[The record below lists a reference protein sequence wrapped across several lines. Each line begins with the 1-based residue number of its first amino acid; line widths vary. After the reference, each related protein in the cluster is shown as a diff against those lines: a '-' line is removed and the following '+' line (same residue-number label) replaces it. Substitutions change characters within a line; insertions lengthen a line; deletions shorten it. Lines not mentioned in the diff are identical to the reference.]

1 MKEAKKQDYATTDNV
16 YLWPDS
22 SLFPF
27 MRFKGSCQ
35 RENLVIVEMERY
47 FGIFHS
53 TFWAIFWSLSAPFYS
68 LTYNSWLLLS
78 SQAYCSKSILGG
90 GQGNLGRAEK
100 ITKRAESNVAPP
112 RPGETST
119 RESESVKEKVKGLFF
134 RVSGR
139 SKLSVSFCI
148 STTAEEPIEFEMHLD

>member
-1 MKEAKKQDYATTDNV
+1 MPRFRGHLLSPSVHTTNYERGQKTRLNATTDNV
-16 YLWPDS
+16 Y
-22 SLFPF
+22 LFPF

-35 RENLVIVEMERY
+35 RENLEIVEMERY

-112 RPGETST
+112 RLGETST
-119 RESESVKEKVKGLFF
+119 KESESVKEKVNGLVF
-134 RVSGR
+134 RFGGR
-139 SKLSVSFCI
+139 S
-148 STTAEEPIEFEMHLD
+148 

>member
-1 MKEAKKQDYATTDNV
+1 M
-16 YLWPDS
+16 S
-22 SLFPF
+22 
-27 MRFKGSCQ
+27 
-35 RENLVIVEMERY
+35 
-47 FGIFHS
+47 
-53 TFWAIFWSLSAPFYS
+53 
-68 LTYNSWLLLS
+68 
-78 SQAYCSKSILGG
+78 SILAKLQGHGG
-90 GQGNLGRAEK
+90 VFGLGTEGPEDDGGEGNLGRVEK
-100 ITKRAESNVAPP
+100 NTKRAESNIAPP